1 VEITDTNVEQLS
13 DMDPTQHRSKGRKRD
28 KEDTW
33 LVGAKVSFDSGI
45 PANIRV
51 SEFTRIL

>member
-13 DMDPTQHRSKGRKRD
+13 DNDPTQHRSKGRKRD